1 MSVKVEIVET
11 GDGQHY
17 PQSGDI
23 VRVHYTAFVS
33 DYETCAP
40 PPCPRLTDT
49 GAPLPLAVGRPPLA
63 ARSSRMGRS
72 GTPR

>member
-33 DYETCAP
+33 AARPLCAP
-40 PPCPRLTDT
+40 LR
-49 GAPLPLAVGRPPLA
+49 A
-63 ARSSRMGRS
+63 AG
-72 GTPR
+72 